1 MIWQHLVWWGLTMG
15 SIAWYC
21 TITVY
26 VAIKG
31 ASDIT
36 EMLKKLR
43 PNKEESSGRKP

>member
-1 MIWQHLVWWGLTMG
+1 MNWQHLVWWGLTMV

-43 PNKEESSGRKP
+43 PKTEEISARTP